1 MKTFLLAAIVFAGT
15 VSGWCADPVIQFD
28 DVPSFS
34 NVPSG
39 YHLLDWSGFQSLDGV
54 DYSPPNGYQAAVQ
67 SDLNVIYPF
76 NGSNASI
83 SAGMFDLLS
92 LYATAA
98 YNDNVKLEAKGYIN
112 GTLVYDQTNTLSA
125 TVATFI
131 QYNFYGV
138 ERVDFSSSGGT
149 PHGGY
154 LGGSGPYFAFDDVT
168 VTTYLPFSQLW
179 TNGGF
184 ESGDFSGWNRGGNTN
199 QTSVVS
205 GNASYVHSGTYGAKL
220 GPQTTPGYLGQTVP
234 TDIGQTYT
242 ASFWLA
248 NSSGTGPNNFG
259 MSWGGSS
266 VLALTN
272 LPSFA
277 FANYQFD
284 LVAWRPS
291 EFLQFQFQNDPSWF
305 GFDDVSVTPKV
316 LVTNGGFETGDYTG
330 WSHTGAINH
339 DQILFADRFTGNF
352 GAEFGAVNTN
362 SYISQSIATQPG
374 QPYLV
379 SAWLKNLNGVNPT
392 TEFHASWGGQSL
404 VDLTNLPVAGWTN
417 FHFTALNGNS
427 QNTLQFGLRN
437 DPGVTLF
444 DEISVRPLRLLQN
457 GGFEFGD
464 FTGWTQSGNSGSTSV
479 TTSKS
484 FVNSGYYGAKFGPI
498 GSLGFISQ
506 NVATVPGQTYLV
518 GFTLYVQ
525 DAFTNAEVKVSW
537 EGAVLMDITNS
548 GVLGQVPYEFPVTA
562 TGTNAVLQF
571 GFRND
576 PEYFGFD
583 DVFVAPIPAPV
594 IQSVART
601 NGLVNM
607 SWSALPGYLYD
618 LQYNTNLT
626 QTNWT
631 SLHGLQFPNG
641 FPMTGTDTNPPDAR
655 RFYRVRLYPPPLI
668 F

>member
-1 MKTFLLAAIVFAGT
+1 MKTLFLAAIVFAGT
-15 VSGWCADPVIQFD
+15 VTGWCEDPVIQFD
-28 DVPSFS
+28 DVPSFT
-34 NVPSG
+34 NIPSG
-39 YHLLDWSGFQSLDGV
+39 YHLLNWQGFQCLDGA

-67 SDLNVIYPF
+67 SGLNVIYPA
-76 NGSNASI
+76 NGSSASMA
-83 SAGMFDLLS
+83 AGMFDLLS

-125 TVATFI
+125 TDATFI

-138 ERVDFSSSGGT
+138 DKVDFSSSGGT

-154 LGGSGPYFAFDDVT
+154 SGGSGNYFAFDDVT
-168 VTTYLPFSQLW
+168 VTTYLPYSQLW

-184 ESGDFSGWNRGGNTN
+184 ESGDFSGWSRSGNTGGS
-199 QTSVVS
+199 SVVS
-205 GNASYVHSGTYGAKL
+205 GNANYVHSGTFGAQM
-220 GPQTTPGYLGQTVP
+220 GPSTTPGYLGQGIP
-234 TDIGQTYT
+234 TDISQTYT
-242 ASFWLA
+242 LSFWLA

-259 MSWGGSS
+259 VTWNGSS
-266 VLALTN
+266 ILALTN

-277 FANYQFD
+277 FTNYQFD
-284 LVAWRPS
+284 LTAWRPS
-291 EFLQFQFQNDPSWF
+291 EFLQFQFQNNPSWF
-305 GFDDVSVTPKV
+305 GFDDVTVVPKV
-316 LVTNGGFETGDYTG
+316 LVTNGGFETGDFSG
-330 WSHTGAINH
+330 WTHTGAINH
-339 DQILFADRFTGNF
+339 DQVLFADRFTGNF

-362 SYISQSIATQPG
+362 SFISQSIATQPG

-379 SAWLKNLNGVNPT
+379 SAWLRNINGASPT
-392 TEFHASWGGQSL
+392 TEFHASWSGQSL
-404 VDLTNLPVAGWTN
+404 VDLTNFPVGGWTN

-444 DEISVRPLRLLQN
+444 DEVSVRPTRLLRN
-457 GGFEFGD
+457 GSFEFGD
-464 FTGWTQSGNSGSTSV
+464 FTGWNRSGNSGSTSV
-479 TTSKS
+479 STDKLYAS
-484 FVNSGYYGAKFGPI
+484 SGYYGAKFGPI
-498 GSLGFISQ
+498 ASLGFISQ

-525 DAFTNAEVKVSW
+525 DAFTNAEVKVIW
-537 EGAVLMDITNS
+537 DGAVLMDITNL
-548 GVLGQVPYEFPVTA
+548 GVLGQVPFEFPVTA

-583 DVFVAPIPAPV
+583 DVFVSPIPAPV
-594 IQSVART
+594 IQSIARA

-641 FPMTGTDTNPPDAR
+641 FPMTGSDTNPPDAK